1 MRSQPVRKH
10 LRLMVAL
17 SWLNA
22 LILTAV
28 SLICL
33 RAEQADT
40 ISVTVILAVTTVL
53 ALLAGF
59 GIVGRM
65 SRSVTASLV
74 QLNRVAQRH
83 RQGDLEARADTSSG
97 PSEVRDLAGTFNLL
111 AAHNARLAA
120 VQAEAHQLQALTF
133 DIGRAIRA
141 ASAVREAMD
150 IACQEL
156 GPPLAA
162 RRVIVTTINESRMKI
177 GAAAQWHALGL
188 HDLTRVPS
196 DIVPYLGQLSS
207 ELWSGGNRLV
217 IEDLLTEEV
226 QQQVWPQMLHR
237 DTGATALILV
247 PIGLGERAIGNL
259 YVISDAGPRCWKPAE
274 VATVQQVAN
283 FLARAISQ
291 AEYEERRHDYV
302 SRLENLD
309 RQKTEFLSTVSHE
322 LRTPLTSI
330 QGYLE
335 LLLEGEVGPMPADQ
349 RHMLGVIERNT
360 NRLRGL
366 IEDIL
371 AVNKIEAGGLLPG
384 SGEVSVRELVCH
396 TVEELRP
403 LADKKAVR
411 LIVDVGDDLATVTGD
426 QTQLQRALVNVL
438 SNAIKF
444 TPGQGTVRLSC
455 RVDPAADEVVVIC
468 EDTGIGIPEA
478 DLEHLFT
485 RFFRASNAASQAI
498 PGTGLGLAIVQA
510 IVEVHGGRLTLD
522 SVEGKGTTISLRF
535 PHAGPA

>member
-1 MRSQPVRKH
+1 MRSRPVRKQ

-28 SLICL
+28 SLLCL
-33 RAEQADT
+33 RAVQAD
-40 ISVTVILAVTTVL
+40 IFSVTAILAVTTVL
-53 ALLAGF
+53 AVLAGF

-65 SRSVTASLV
+65 SRSVTVPLI
-74 QLNRVAQRH
+74 QLDRVAQRH
-83 RQGDLEARADTSSG
+83 RQGDMEARADVSVG
-97 PSEVRDLAGTFNLL
+97 PSEVRDLAGTFNML
-111 AAHNARLAA
+111 ASHNARLAA
-120 VQAEAHQLQALTF
+120 AQAEVHQLQQLTI

-150 IACQEL
+150 ITCREL

-162 RRVIVTTINESRMKI
+162 RRVIVTTINESRRI
-177 GAAAQWHALGL
+177 GAAAQWHAPGL
-188 HDLTRVPS
+188 ADLTRVPS

-207 ELWSGGNRLV
+207 ELWNSGNRLV
-217 IEDLLTEEV
+217 IEDLLAEDV
-226 QQQVWPQMLHR
+226 QRQVWPQMLHR

-247 PIGLGERAIGNL
+247 PIGLDERAIGNL
-259 YVISDAGPRCWKPAE
+259 YVISDAGPRHWKPAE
-274 VATVQQVAN
+274 VATAQQVAN

-335 LLLEGEVGPMPADQ
+335 LLLEGEVGPVPAEQ

-384 SGEVSVRELVCH
+384 SSEVPVRELVCH
-396 TVEELRP
+396 TIEELRP

-411 LIVDVGDDLATVTGD
+411 LIVDVGHDPAAVIGD
-426 QTQLQRALVNVL
+426 QTQLQRALVNIL

-444 TPGQGTVRLSC
+444 TPGQGTVRLCC
-455 RVDPAADEVVVIC
+455 RLDPAADEVVVTC

-485 RFFRASNAASQAI
+485 RFFRARNAASQAI
-498 PGTGLGLAIVQA
+498 PGTGLGLAIVEA
-510 IVEVHGGRLTLD
+510 IVEVHGGRLTLE

-535 PHAGPA
+535 PHAGPE

>member
-1 MRSQPVRKH
+1 MRSRPVRQH
-10 LRLMVAL
+10 LRLTVAL

-22 LILTAV
+22 LILITV

-33 RAEQADT
+33 RAVRAGI
-40 ISVTVILAVTTVL
+40 ISVTMILVATSVLAV
-53 ALLAGF
+53 LAGF
-59 GIVGRM
+59 WIVSRM
-65 SRSVTASLV
+65 SRSVTISLV
-74 QLNRVAQRH
+74 QLDQVAQRH
-83 RQGDLEARADTSSG
+83 RHGDMDARADTSGG
-97 PSEVRDLAGTFNLL
+97 PSEVRDLAVTFNVL

-120 VQAEAHQLQALTF
+120 AQAETHQLQQLTF
-133 DIGRAIRA
+133 DIGRTIRA
-141 ASAVREAMD
+141 TSGVQEAMD
-150 IACQEL
+150 ITCQEL

-162 RRVIVTTINESRMKI
+162 RRVIVTTVSESQTI
-177 GAAAQWHALGL
+177 GAAAQWHAPGL
-188 HDLTRVPS
+188 DDLARVPH

-207 ELWSGGNRLV
+207 ELWSSGNRLV
-217 IEDLLTEEV
+217 IEDLLAEDV
-226 QQQVWPQMLHR
+226 QQQVWPQLLHR

-259 YVISDAGPRCWKPAE
+259 NVIGDTGPRRWKPAE

-291 AEYEERRHDYV
+291 AEYEEQRDDYV

-335 LLLEGEVGPMPADQ
+335 LLLEGEVGPMSSGQ

-360 NRLRGL
+360 SRLRGL

-371 AVNKIEAGGLLPG
+371 ALNKIEAGGLLPG
-384 SGEVSVRELVCH
+384 NREVSVRELVGQ

-411 LIVDVGDDLATVTGD
+411 LCVDVGHDPATITGD
-426 QTQLQRALVNVL
+426 QTQLQRALVN
-438 SNAIKF
+438 I
-444 TPGQGTVRLSC
+444 
-455 RVDPAADEVVVIC
+455 
-468 EDTGIGIPEA
+468 
-478 DLEHLFT
+478 LFT

-510 IVEVHGGRLTLD
+510 IVEIHHGRLALD
-522 SVEGKGTTISLRF
+522 SVEGKSTTISLRF

>member
-1 MRSQPVRKH
+1 MRSRPVRKQ

-28 SLICL
+28 SLLCL
-33 RAEQADT
+33 RAVQAD
-40 ISVTVILAVTTVL
+40 IFSVTAILAVTTVL
-53 ALLAGF
+53 AVLAGF

-65 SRSVTASLV
+65 SRSVTVPLI
-74 QLNRVAQRH
+74 QLDRVAQRH
-83 RQGDLEARADTSSG
+83 RQGDMEARADVSVG
-97 PSEVRDLAGTFNLL
+97 PSEVRDLAGTFNML
-111 AAHNARLAA
+111 ASHNARLAA
-120 VQAEAHQLQALTF
+120 AQAEVHQLQQLTI

-150 IACQEL
+150 ITCREL

-162 RRVIVTTINESRMKI
+162 RRVIVTTINESQRI
-177 GAAAQWHALGL
+177 GAAAQWHAPGL
-188 HDLTRVPS
+188 ADLTRVPS

-207 ELWSGGNRLV
+207 ELWNSGNRLV
-217 IEDLLTEEV
+217 IEDLLAEDV

-247 PIGLGERAIGNL
+247 PIGLDERAIGNL
-259 YVISDAGPRCWKPAE
+259 YVISDAGPRHWKPAE
-274 VATVQQVAN
+274 VATAQQVAN

-335 LLLEGEVGPMPADQ
+335 LLLEGEVGPVPAEQ

-384 SGEVSVRELVCH
+384 SSEVPVRELVCH
-396 TVEELRP
+396 TIEELRP

-411 LIVDVGDDLATVTGD
+411 LIVDVGHDPAAVIGD
-426 QTQLQRALVNVL
+426 QTQLQRALVNIL

-444 TPGQGTVRLSC
+444 TPGQGTVRLCC
-455 RVDPAADEVVVIC
+455 RLDPAADEVVVTC

-485 RFFRASNAASQAI
+485 RFFRARNAASQAI
-498 PGTGLGLAIVQA
+498 PGTGLGLAIVEA
-510 IVEVHGGRLTLD
+510 IVEVHGGRLTLE

-535 PHAGPA
+535 PHAGPE